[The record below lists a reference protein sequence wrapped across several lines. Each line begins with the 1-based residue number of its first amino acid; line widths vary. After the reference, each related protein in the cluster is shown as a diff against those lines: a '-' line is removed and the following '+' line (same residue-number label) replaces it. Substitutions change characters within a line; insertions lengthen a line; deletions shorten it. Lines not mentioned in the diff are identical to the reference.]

1 MDSVGSENCVETAT
15 EQEYS
20 HVQAVES
27 FTPRKKLK
35 QPDMSRTRWL
45 GGGGSGGAAA
55 GSLSLSLFWAACPRN
70 PQGLLHLCLG
80 DLRSDHTSKR
90 ARILI
95 EKALGCQRS
104 SLPVSGLD
112 LIYGQL
118 CWPFPKFWDDAC
130 CISWYG
136 AGSLFWSLS
145 CACSRKTLETRMCQG
160 FRAVAHGTETIVRW
174 QSQHLLETDQLQTAI
189 QACFN
194 KAKKTDCTA
203 PIVKVMVDPD
213 VVSWSAKT
221 WRFREPIAYEA
232 TRGNMAIWAH
242 RSRTMSTQIQST
254 GECAGRDRFR
264 GWASWARYLAACFL
278 WQRLAWNVKPE
289 PIAPH
294 QECFIC

>member
-1 MDSVGSENCVETAT
+1 MDSVGSETCVETAT

-104 SLPVSGLD
+104 SFREAACQWVAWTSYMGNCAVHFRSFEMMHVALVDMVQAHSSEVCLAHAVEKHLKHECDRVSGRWHTGLKR
-112 LIYGQL
+112 LS
-118 CWPFPKFWDDAC
+118 DD
-130 CISWYG
+130 
-136 AGSLFWSLS
+136 
-145 CACSRKTLETRMCQG
+145 
-160 FRAVAHGTETIVRW
+160 
-174 QSQHLLETDQLQTAI
+174 
-189 QACFN
+189 
-194 KAKKTDCTA
+194 KA
-203 PIVKVMVDPD
+203 
-213 VVSWSAKT
+213 
-221 WRFREPIAYEA
+221 
-232 TRGNMAIWAH
+232 N
-242 RSRTMSTQIQST
+242 
-254 GECAGRDRFR
+254 
-264 GWASWARYLAACFL
+264 
-278 WQRLAWNVKPE
+278 
-289 PIAPH
+289 
-294 QECFIC
+294 